1 LDAPAGHDGFVT
13 IQEGHLVRPDGTRL
27 RLWGVNVTDW
37 TPGSVLFP
45 SKADAPLYAAT
56 LARFGVNCVR
66 LHFLDLPA
74 PRGLIDDTR
83 DDTQHFDAEQLD
95 RLDFWVAALKQQGIY
110 CDLNLLV
117 GHSYKAGDGVQ
128 DADKIGWAKAVAYF
142 DPRLIALQKAY
153 AAQILTHRNPYT
165 GTGYRHE
172 PALII
177 IELLNEN
184 SLIEAWHGGRLRA
197 GDGTALPAYYTDML
211 DQMYAAYLERRA
223 PAEQTRIRALAGA
236 PAGAAV
242 SRLTPEELATAPA
255 ERFQAEAAF
264 YMEVERDYFREMR
277 AFLKETLGVRSL
289 LIGSNDHT
297 YSQSGYPMIWSNSL
311 LDIMDGHMYWQ
322 HPDHSP
328 ARNTPMVNDP
338 LHSTVVRL
346 SRTALAGQPYTVS
359 ETNHLFP
366 GDWISEGMPILAAY
380 AGFQD
385 WDGVMWYTFEPK
397 RDAAGDQYVR
407 DHFDISFDPVRMSQ
421 LAAGALLFLRG
432 DVRAGDTTVER
443 SYSLE
448 QVRESLRLPPEAR
461 PYFSPG
467 FSPLLALQHKVRIGT
482 LEGSPAQLPQA
493 EPEADSSALRSDT
506 GELVWYIGPDG
517 NGLVTVDT
525 PRTQALI
532 GFLQGTAPPPRNL
545 AVAVTNVFGTLI
557 LSCLDG
563 EPISRASRLLLT
575 TGTRVENTGQQW
587 NAARTEV
594 TARGGP
600 PPRIDPVRGRIM
612 LRGLEDAAA
621 VHVAALDGAGEPLGA
636 PVPAAQTPA
645 GWVITIGEP
654 ATPWYEIVV
663 QR

>member
-1 LDAPAGHDGFVT
+1 MQPFPMRYPRDAHSHADLSFLLDAPAGHDGFVT

-172 PALII
+172 PAIII

-242 SRLTPEELATAPA
+242 PRLTPEEFATAPA

-264 YMEVERDYFREMR
+264 
-277 AFLKETLGVRSL
+277 
-289 LIGSNDHT
+289 
-297 YSQSGYPMIWSNSL
+297 
-311 LDIMDGHMYWQ
+311 
-322 HPDHSP
+322 
-328 ARNTPMVNDP
+328 
-338 LHSTVVRL
+338 
-346 SRTALAGQPYTVS
+346 
-359 ETNHLFP
+359 
-366 GDWISEGMPILAAY
+366 
-380 AGFQD
+380 
-385 WDGVMWYTFEPK
+385 
-397 RDAAGDQYVR
+397 
-407 DHFDISFDPVRMSQ
+407 
-421 LAAGALLFLRG
+421 
-432 DVRAGDTTVER
+432 
-443 SYSLE
+443 
-448 QVRESLRLPPEAR
+448 
-461 PYFSPG
+461 
-467 FSPLLALQHKVRIGT
+467 
-482 LEGSPAQLPQA
+482 
-493 EPEADSSALRSDT
+493 
-506 GELVWYIGPDG
+506 
-517 NGLVTVDT
+517 
-525 PRTQALI
+525 
-532 GFLQGTAPPPRNL
+532 
-545 AVAVTNVFGTLI
+545 
-557 LSCLDG
+557 
-563 EPISRASRLLLT
+563 
-575 TGTRVENTGQQW
+575 
-587 NAARTEV
+587 
-594 TARGGP
+594 
-600 PPRIDPVRGRIM
+600 
-612 LRGLEDAAA
+612 
-621 VHVAALDGAGEPLGA
+621 
-636 PVPAAQTPA
+636 
-645 GWVITIGEP
+645 
-654 ATPWYEIVV
+654 
-663 QR
+663 